1 MKRLRNTIQLASP
14 QKQTLGSDPA
24 GSDPG
29 TFAVGVKVA
38 NTYSRLR
45 EQKSVFLLLF
55 FLLFLLASA
64 SASAQEQ
71 RLGRLFSSPEQRAQ
85 LDAQRYGAP
94 PADKAAPAPPPEPP
108 PPVEL
113 NGVVQ
118 RSSGHSTI
126 WLNQTPHN
134 DTKGTLRLTN
144 GQRLRLKPGQRYD
157 PASNSIKEVTE
168 AQP

>member
-1 MKRLRNTIQLASP
+1 MKRLRHTVKLASA

-29 TFAVGVKVA
+29 TFTVGVKVA
-38 NTYSRLR
+38 NTYRRLR
-45 EQKSVFLLLF
+45 EQKPVLLL
-55 FLLFLLASA
+55 LLLLLLLLTSIT
-64 SASAQEQ
+64 ASAQEQ

-85 LDAQRYGAP
+85 LDVQRYGAP
-94 PADKAAPAPPPEPP
+94 PTDKAAPATPPEPP

-113 NGVVQ
+113 NGLVQ

-134 DTKGTLRLTN
+134 DSKGTLRLSN
-144 GQRLRLKPGQRYD
+144 GQPLRLKPGQRYD
-157 PASNSIKEVTE
+157 PASNTIREVTE
-168 AQP
+168 VQP